1 MDHRIAALDKDNCFS
16 KKCHTECIAFC
27 PVNKDGSECIIL
39 GSDNKAVISE
49 PLCTGCGICV
59 NKCPFEAITI
69 VNMAHELGFDKIH
82 QYDINSFRLYRLP
95 IPIPGKIIGLVGKNG
110 VGKTTALNILS
121 GTLKPNLGNYE
132 NSSSW
137 NDIFDH
143 FHGNELKKYFQKLS
157 ENKLNVSIKPQ
168 AVYKLKDYWRNS
180 GLELLEKVSTLNNIE
195 NLINDLNLDKC
206 VNKPVSELSGGELQ
220 RLSIAVTSTK
230 DADVYFF
237 DEPSSYNDVFQ
248 RLSVSKVIQK
258 LADKGKSVIL
268 VEHDITFLDYLS
280 DYIHI
285 IYGESGAYGIVSS
298 SLPSRTGIN
307 VLIDGYLPNE
317 NIQFRDSKIKFN
329 VYSPEEFE
337 NQNSIILKYDS
348 FSKTF
353 DNFKLN
359 VSEGEIK
366 LGQILGVIGGNSL
379 GKTTFM
385 KILAGLEKSDNNNI
399 NSTVKISYKPQY
411 LNSNSN
417 DNVKTLLHNLN
428 SIRME
433 DKIFNSEI
441 IRPLSIH
448 KILEKDI
455 KKLSGGEL
463 QKVAIVIC
471 LLNDADIYALDE
483 PSAFIDIEDRIVFAK
498 SIQKFVKSNNKSAI
512 IIDHDIQLIDIIC
525 DSLLLFTGINGVKG
539 IANSPSGKLKSMNKF
554 LQNLQMTYRRDPQS
568 HRPRVNKIGSRLDKE
583 QKNSG
588 MYYYLS
594 QNE

>member
-1 MDHRIAALDKDNCFS
+1 M
-16 KKCHTECIAFC
+16 
-27 PVNKDGSECIIL
+27 
-39 GSDNKAVISE
+39 
-49 PLCTGCGICV
+49 
-59 NKCPFEAITI
+59 
-69 VNMAHELGFDKIH
+69 
-82 QYDINSFRLYRLP
+82 
-95 IPIPGKIIGLVGKNG
+95 
-110 VGKTTALNILS
+110 
-121 GTLKPNLGNYE
+121 
-132 NSSSW
+132 
-137 NDIFDH
+137 
-143 FHGNELKKYFQKLS
+143 
-157 ENKLNVSIKPQ
+157 
-168 AVYKLKDYWRNS
+168 
-180 GLELLEKVSTLNNIE
+180 
-195 NLINDLNLDKC
+195 INDLNLDKC
-206 VNKPVSELSGGELQ
+206 VTKPVSELSGGELQ
-220 RLSIAVTSTK
+220 RLSIAVASAK

-258 LADKGKSVIL
+258 LAEKGKSVIL
-268 VEHDITFLDYLS
+268 VEHDITFHDYLS

-285 IYGESGAYGIVSS
+285 IYGEAGAYGVVSS

-329 VYSPEEFE
+329 LYSPEELE
-337 NQNSIILKYDS
+337 NQTSIILKYNS

-359 VSEGEIK
+359 VHEGEIK
-366 LGQILGVIGGNSL
+366 SGQILGVIGGNSL

-385 KILAGLEKSDNNNI
+385 KILAGFEKSDTNNI
-399 NSTVKISYKPQY
+399 NSPVKISYKPQY
-411 LNSNSN
+411 LNSDFN

-428 SIRME
+428 SIKME
-433 DKIFNSEI
+433 DQTFNSEI
-441 IRPLSIH
+441 LRPLSIH
-448 KILEKDI
+448 KILEKNI

-463 QKVAIVIC
+463 QKVAIVMC

-483 PSAFIDIEDRIVFAK
+483 PSAFIDVEDRIVLAK

-525 DSLLLFTGINGVKG
+525 DSLLLFTGINGVEG

-568 HRPRVNKIGSRLDKE
+568 HRPRVNKIDSRLDKE

-594 QNE
+594 QKE